1 MKKWMFIIV
10 IAVALSFSGCADT
23 ADAENSS
30 MATTSSES
38 NNDSTTTSSSETI
51 WVAIADASISERD
64 GSTTATVTRIDPSG
78 DLTINLTSSDT
89 TEATVVDFVVIADGS
104 TVSPTFTIAAVD
116 DLIVDGTI
124 IVTITAS
131 ASAYEDGITTIDV
144 LDHGRVARAQSC
156 RPRWFCRAP
165 LHLL

>member
-51 WVAIADASISERD
+51 WAAIVM
-64 GSTTATVTRIDPSG
+64 TWNP
-78 DLTINLTSSDT
+78 
-89 TEATVVDFVVIADGS
+89 VI
-104 TVSPTFTIAAVD
+104 
-116 DLIVDGTI
+116 
-124 IVTITAS
+124 
-131 ASAYEDGITTIDV
+131 YTIDKEFSSEVDCWNYYDTGVGESKMLNSYGTQV
-144 LDHGRVARAQSC
+144 LDHQGNKPDKEYMKKHRPSHREYPTRMYKNFGGWMMCLTCDIKGRYED
-156 RPRWFCRAP
+156 
-165 LHLL
+165 L